1 MQGSRDAE
9 TVQLRRHQMGAARRV
24 REENQFLFRRVQ
36 LPQRIDNAGED
47 RNPVMYDTP
56 EIEYETVV
64 VSSDFAQSLQNRH
77 THGRSPAV
85 NGVEGGSWLRRGSLN
100 K

>member
-1 MQGSRDAE
+1 MQRSRDTE

-36 LPQRIDNAGED
+36 LPQRIDNARKD
-47 RNPVMYDTP
+47 LNPVMNNTP
-56 EIEYETVV
+56 EIEYEPVV
-64 VSSDFAQSLQNRH
+64 VFSDFAQALQNRH

-85 NGVEGGSWLRRGSLN
+85 NGVEGVSWLRRGSPN